1 MSRPHFSFQA
11 KGFTLIEL
19 LIAIAIFSVLG
30 VMAMG
35 GYNELIRQRE
45 HASETMLRIRSVQR
59 AVTTLS
65 RDLMQLEP
73 RPVRDS
79 TSATVN
85 PAIYVNSTGCL
96 LELTRAGWTNPVG
109 LPRPTLQR
117 VCYRISDNALYRD
130 YWSSLDRNLS
140 NTPQQVELLGKVTSL
155 NFRFMDGNRQWQR
168 TWPASST
175 GGTGLSRARALP
187 LAVEITLKLS
197 DWGEI
202 IRLIE
207 IAA

>member
-45 HASETMLRIRSVQR
+45 HAAETMLRIRSVQR

-155 NFRFMDGNRQWQR
+155 NFRFMDGNRQWQT

>member
-155 NFRFMDGNRQWQR
+155 NFRFMDGNRQWQT

>member
-59 AVTTLS
+59 AVTTVS

-155 NFRFMDGNRQWQR
+155 NFRFMDGNRQWQT